1 MQQRL
6 AHFSLNE
13 ANSESICFE
22 QGKKI
27 NLCWIVWSL
36 WVVLCTHYVT
46 RTEST
51 KGVSLWSFFFLHS
64 KTRQMV
70 LQKMIWPP
78 SWRKITRVIFFSFC
92 LWYAVTIN
100 TRKMYYSTWLNESI
114 VLITLTFKNVRI
126 SEESLL
132 YYQQP
137 QIPNIYHFYLENEFF
152 KVAN

>member
-22 QGKKI
+22 QGKRV

-51 KGVSLWSFFFLHS
+51 KGVSLWSFSFIQ
-64 KTRQMV
+64 KKRQMV

-78 SWRKITRVIFFSFC
+78 SWRKITRVFFFSFC

-100 TRKMYYSTWLNESI
+100 TRKMYYGTWLNESI

-137 QIPNIYHFYLENEFF
+137 QIPNIYHFYLENKFF

>member
-36 WVVLCTHYVT
+36 WVVLCTRYVT

-51 KGVSLWSFFFLHS
+51 KGVSLWSFFFFHS

>member
-1 MQQRL
+1 MVVYPCDSGNAQAFDFELFLLVFITAVVFIVIAPNCATSYIVLISLTYLISVVQQRL
-6 AHFSLNE
+6 AHFSLSE

-51 KGVSLWSFFFLHS
+51 KGVSLWSFSFIQ
-64 KTRQMV
+64 KKRQMV

-78 SWRKITRVIFFSFC
+78 SWRKITRIIFFLFV
-92 LWYAVTIN
+92 AVCGDHKYKEN
-100 TRKMYYSTWLNESI
+100 
-114 VLITLTFKNVRI
+114 VL
-126 SEESLL
+126 
-132 YYQQP
+132 
-137 QIPNIYHFYLENEFF
+137 
-152 KVAN
+152 

>member
-51 KGVSLWSFFFLHS
+51 KGVSLWSLFFFIQKKDKWCS
-64 KTRQMV
+64 KRWFG
-70 LQKMIWPP
+70 LPP
-78 SWRKITRVIFFSFC
+78 EERSPELFFFSFC

>member
-6 AHFSLNE
+6 AHFSLSE

-36 WVVLCTHYVT
+36 WVVLCTHYFT

-51 KGVSLWSFFFLHS
+51 KGVSLWSFSFIQKKKTNAAPKDDLASLLKKDHQNYFFFFLL
-64 KTRQMV
+64 R
-70 LQKMIWPP
+70 
-78 SWRKITRVIFFSFC
+78 
-92 LWYAVTIN
+92 YAVTIN

>member
-1 MQQRL
+1 MCNKGSLISHWVRL
-6 AHFSLNE
+6 ILSPYVLNKGKRLIYAGLCEVYGLFYVHIMWQEQKVQKESAFGVFLSFKKKKTNGAPKDDLASLL
-13 ANSESICFE
+13 
-22 QGKKI
+22 KKDHQ
-27 NLCWIVWSL
+27 N
-36 WVVLCTHYVT
+36 YF
-46 RTEST
+46 
-51 KGVSLWSFFFLHS
+51 FFFLL
-64 KTRQMV
+64 R
-70 LQKMIWPP
+70 
-78 SWRKITRVIFFSFC
+78 
-92 LWYAVTIN
+92 YAVTIN

>member
-51 KGVSLWSFFFLHS
+51 KGVSLWSFFFFHS

>member
-1 MQQRL
+1 MCNKGSLISHWVRL
-6 AHFSLNE
+6 ILSPYVLNKGKRLIYAGLCE
-13 ANSESICFE
+13 VYGLFYVHIMWQEQKVQKESAF
-22 QGKKI
+22 GVFLSFKK
-27 NLCWIVWSL
+27 
-36 WVVLCTHYVT
+36 
-46 RTEST
+46 
-51 KGVSLWSFFFLHS
+51 K
-64 KTRQMV
+64 RQMV

-78 SWRKITRVIFFSFC
+78 SWRKITRIIFFFF
-92 LWYAVTIN
+92 LLRYAVTIN

-137 QIPNIYHFYLENEFF
+137 QIPNSYHFYLENEFF

>member
-6 AHFSLNE
+6 AHFSLSE

-51 KGVSLWSFFFLHS
+51 KGVSLWSFSFIQ
-64 KTRQMV
+64 KKRQMV

-78 SWRKITRVIFFSFC
+78 SWRKITRIIIFFF
-92 LWYAVTIN
+92 LLRYAVTIN

-137 QIPNIYHFYLENEFF
+137 QIPNIYHFYLENESF